1 MLYDGFGSEG
11 VPGEEAENRLRNLM
25 WTISGDYAL
34 DTKLDVESYE
44 RSKYISLYDAV
55 KQGAFARFYDKNAF
69 ALYLVKKVYCGADER
84 PLTELAQLCV
94 DTASYRRIAEERPGV
109 PELRNRAFSDLL
121 EDSFHRMSATLP
133 GRIKIALMKN
143 SLYGNEGGEKQV
155 RESVAR
161 ILKLENAYQ
170 ADADVAEVSRNR
182 HSCGCAA
189 ETKHTTTTMD
199 IIRTVDVLYNSLIDK
214 SFERKHGGLEQVL
227 SVTLEELR
235 EFDWGDFLKE
245 EISEDALD
253 QYFNQMNQAVTTL
266 REEADEEPEE
276 PKQAKHRVLLIDEKA
291 AAKMYSYMELNFGRS
306 YLTKR
311 EQEQKNLRLCRG
323 AHADCS
329 LYFTE
334 GILENTVLKN
344 AQYVNARRYA
354 EKNKVHFQNNRL
366 DTIG

>member
-1 MLYDGFGSEG
+1 MGLGEWIPAGICGGGVPCLIIGEYDMLYDGFGSEG

-245 EISEDALD
+245 E
-253 QYFNQMNQAVTTL
+253 
-266 REEADEEPEE
+266 
-276 PKQAKHRVLLIDEKA
+276 
-291 AAKMYSYMELNFGRS
+291 
-306 YLTKR
+306 
-311 EQEQKNLRLCRG
+311 
-323 AHADCS
+323 
-329 LYFTE
+329 
-334 GILENTVLKN
+334 
-344 AQYVNARRYA
+344 
-354 EKNKVHFQNNRL
+354 
-366 DTIG
+366 